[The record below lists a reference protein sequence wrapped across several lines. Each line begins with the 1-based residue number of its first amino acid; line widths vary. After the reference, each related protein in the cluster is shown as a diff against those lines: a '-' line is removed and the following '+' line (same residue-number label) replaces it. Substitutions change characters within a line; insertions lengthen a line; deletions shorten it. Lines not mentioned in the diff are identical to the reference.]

1 MLTNLAL
8 FQGNWQGSL
17 VTYALTADTGGD
29 ETRKEIIISP
39 SLIFKNLSRHLNLIR
54 IMNIANWKPKKQKK
68 IANI

>member
-39 SLIFKNLSRHLNLIR
+39 S
-54 IMNIANWKPKKQKK
+54 
-68 IANI
+68 